1 MPYSSFSFE
10 QIKLLGIRIE
20 HSAGLFSDTASL
32 EVPEPFYHEMQ
43 EDIVPLALANNTEKA
58 RSELIISPVLLQL
71 RKIENRKISLFSG
84 IDFNVDEEKGLKG
97 ACDFI
102 ISRSPEQL
110 FLDAPIIALVEA
122 KKENIVQGIPQCIA
136 EMKAAQIF
144 NEKRKNSIDAI
155 FGVVTTGIQ
164 WQFLQLIDDRVFL
177 DLNQYYIKELGKIL
191 GILHFMCLSQAST
204 SSNDDGL

>member
-1 MPYSSFSFE
+1 MPYSNFSFE
-10 QIKLLGIRIE
+10 HIKLLGIRIE
-20 HSAGLFSDTASL
+20 HEVGLFSNVESI
-32 EVPEPFYHEMQ
+32 EVPELFYREMQ
-43 EDIVPLALANNTEKA
+43 EDIVPLALSNNTEKA

-102 ISRSPEQL
+102 ISLSDEQL
-110 FLDAPIIALVEA
+110 FLNAPIITLVEA

-144 NEKRKNSIDAI
+144 NERRKNSIDTL
-155 FGVVTTGIQ
+155 FGIVTTGIH
-164 WQFLQLIDDRVFL
+164 WQFLKLVDDLVFL
-177 DLNQYYIKELGKIL
+177 DLDQYYIKELGKIL
-191 GILHFMCLSQAST
+191 GILHFMCHGKPILQA
-204 SSNDDGL
+204 

>member
-20 HSAGLFSDTASL
+20 HRAGLFSDTVSA
-32 EVPEPFYHEMQ
+32 EVPESFYHEMQ
-43 EDIVPLALANNTEKA
+43 EDSVPLALANNTEKA

-102 ISRSPEQL
+102 ISLSPEQL

-144 NEKRKNSIDAI
+144 NEKRKSGIDTL
-155 FGVVTTGIQ
+155 FGVVTTGIH
-164 WQFLQLIDDRVFL
+164 WQFLKLDDDLVSL
-177 DLNQYYIKELGKIL
+177 DLDQYYIKELGKIL
-191 GILHFMCLSQAST
+191 GILHFMCHQKPK
-204 SSNDDGL
+204 

>member
-1 MPYSSFSFE
+1 MPYSNFSFD
-10 QIKLLGIRIE
+10 QIKLLGMEIE
-20 HSAGLFSDTASL
+20 HQVGLFADVNA
-32 EVPEPFYHEMQ
+32 VDIPEPLYREML
-43 EDIVPLALANNTEKA
+43 EDIVPLALSNNTEKA

-102 ISRSPEQL
+102 ISLSDKQL
-110 FLDAPIIALVEA
+110 YLEAPVIALVEA
-122 KKENIVQGIPQCIA
+122 KKENIIQGVPQCIA

-144 NEKRKNSIDAI
+144 NEKRKSGIDTI

-164 WQFLQLIDDRVFL
+164 WQFLRLVDDLVSL
-177 DLNQYYIKELGKIL
+177 DLDQYYIKELGKIL
-191 GILHFMCLSQAST
+191 GILHFMCNSQL
-204 SSNDDGL
+204 GLDRT

>member
-20 HSAGLFSDTASL
+20 HRASLFSDIESA
-32 EVPEPFYHEMQ
+32 EVPESFYHEMQ

-84 IDFNVDEEKGLKG
+84 IDFNVDEERGLKG

-102 ISRSPEQL
+102 ISRSAEQL

-144 NEKRKNSIDAI
+144 NEKRKNSINTL
-155 FGVVTTGIQ
+155 FGIVTTGIH
-164 WQFLQLIDDRVFL
+164 WQFLKLDDDLTSL
-177 DLNQYYIKELGKIL
+177 DLEQYYIKELGKIL
-191 GILHFMCLSQAST
+191 GILHFMCHA
-204 SSNDDGL
+204 